1 MSPALFLLTAYPS
14 SASPKLPILTRRPRA
29 ALDPRLHQDEM
40 VAATSEIDEL
50 TLVRRA
56 IRRDREAFGALYDRH
71 VVRVYRHIYYM
82 VGKPAEAED
91 LTAQA
96 FLQAWQAIERYQ
108 IRGAPFV
115 SWLLRIA
122 HNLAVSHLRSRR
134 EGAELPDT
142 LVDSSRQGNP
152 EDEVQRL
159 ADGERVREAILSLR
173 DEQRHVIMLR
183 FVDDLE
189 YREVAEIV
197 GKSVA
202 AVRVIQHRALNALRK
217 QMGSDNG
224 PRAASQV

>member
-1 MSPALFLLTAYPS
+1 
-14 SASPKLPILTRRPRA
+14 
-29 ALDPRLHQDEM
+29 
-40 VAATSEIDEL
+40 
-50 TLVRRA
+50 
-56 IRRDREAFGALYDRH
+56 
-71 VVRVYRHIYYM
+71 M

-96 FLQAWQAIERYQ
+96 FLQAWEAIDRYQ

-134 EGAELPDT
+134 ESAELPDT
-142 LVDSSRQGNP
+142 LVDVSRQGNP
-152 EDEVQRL
+152 EEEVQRI
-159 ADGERVREAILSLR
+159 AEGERVREAILRLR
-173 DEQRHVIMLR
+173 DEQRRVIMLR

-202 AVRVIQHRALNALRK
+202 AVRVIQHRALNTLRK
-217 QMGSDNG
+217 QIGRDAG
-224 PRAASQV
+224 PRIISRA